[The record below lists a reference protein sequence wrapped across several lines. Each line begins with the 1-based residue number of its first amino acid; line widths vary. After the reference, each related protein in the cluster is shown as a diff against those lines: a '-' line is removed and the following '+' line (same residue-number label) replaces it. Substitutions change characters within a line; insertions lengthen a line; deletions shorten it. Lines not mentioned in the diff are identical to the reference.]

1 MLDESAFL
9 ATPHTNKFGKP
20 YPKDAYKPVM
30 QPFIDFILELDKLKA
45 VTRKTRPLGLDRYE
59 NSAEHSWQIAM
70 LAASLAHYA
79 EAPVNVDRVVH
90 MLLVHDIGEID
101 TGDTI
106 VYAEDGLAERK
117 AAELPAVTR
126 IFGMLP
132 DAQGARFLEL
142 WQEFEDA
149 ETPEAR
155 FAHAVD
161 RAMPVLL
168 NLANE
173 GQSWREN
180 GITHARVVA
189 RIGPPIKAGCP
200 ALWDYMEQRL
210 EDARR
215 TGWFGTL

>member
-1 MLDESAFL
+1 
-9 ATPHTNKFGKP
+9 
-20 YPKDAYKPVM
+20 M
-30 QPFIDFILELDKLKA
+30 QQIVDFILEVDKLKG

-59 NSAEHSWQIAM
+59 NSAEHSWQIAL
-70 LAASLAHYA
+70 LASSLAHYA
-79 EAPVNVDRVVH
+79 ETAIDINRVIG

-106 VYAEDGLAERK
+106 VYAEEGWVERK
-117 AAELPAVTR
+117 AAELEAVTR

-132 DAQGARFLEL
+132 DPQSARFMEL
-142 WQEFEDA
+142 WQEFENA

-155 FAHAVD
+155 FAHAAD

-180 GITHARVVA
+180 GISHGRVV
-189 RIGPPIKAGCP
+189 RRVGPPIKAGCP
-200 ALWDYMEQRL
+200 ALWVYLEARL
-210 EDARR
+210 EDVRQR
-215 TGWFGTL
+215 GWFGAE